1 MALAGSLMGTLNTA
15 ALITSLASGNPGV
28 VSAANKLRVG
38 TMALS
43 TASQLMSRPNMTRG
57 SSGSSGSSGPDPR
70 NPNTNAVTAIVRNLE
85 SIILRLETS
94 NTYLK
99 AIAEQL
105 SPKVRDQNI
114 KKYID
119 QNKLM
124 FQAYSTTLGKF
135 LINNFG
141 KEFMRNYSQ
150 MNRMFGPALQ
160 NGSVSNS
167 QLLMYRAFGNNP
179 FFKQFFGNIESI
191 IQESRDQ
198 NEEIKITL
206 KNIIPNK
213 LDAIIHLDRM
223 RNNILQG
230 TQELIG
236 RIGVALVGNYG
247 NNNARNG
254 DLRSLLDD
262 LRTNRRNQDRTMH
275 DIMRRAMFSLENL
288 NNQVITF
295 RGVLLNILDGPLK
308 LMKTVFSW
316 FVRFKIGQ
324 MILSP
329 FFKHFMGTS
338 TGQNAK
344 NLVAGSFLGTG
355 KDFIKG
361 MFGNFKSY
369 LMSDRFSKQVGGF
382 FKSIKE
388 VVVNHYNELK
398 KSDIY
403 KDFMTSLK
411 KALVG
416 GIQRLISAATAVF
429 LSYRMARG
437 AYQWVRS
444 GGSNVF
450 ESIRDRFNQARENS
464 AQSRSYFGNI
474 VNYIRGK
481 DRDISNN
488 FAMMANA
495 GRDSRS
501 LDSLQRGISSRLERV
516 DNIRREYGQEYGQLF
531 RERQAG
537 NITED
542 EFNRRSR
549 DIRTRLNVSNE
560 YRNEYRSIQENINN
574 GAYRNMTPQ
583 QRQALNNLMQE
594 MVAESGARAA
604 RYMEYPDNTPL
615 PTGND
620 RRSRRERAR
629 ILRMRA
635 ENTDALRD
643 MLRRANVGDG
653 GIDSDFRLD
662 ASGNRPRS
670 RYERVMD
677 WTGSHVGAL
686 RDSITSSASQSRM
699 FQGFRNG
706 LRSVTRNLGIF
717 GRAVKHSAKNV
728 SGFFGGAWKGIK
740 GVAGVATDIGGIFV
754 DGVTRVFSFASKAL
768 NWAGIAVMIG
778 TAVYQG
784 FKRILSWAGKDKDLV
799 NTKDN
804 RSFVQKLLSKTFE
817 FIYTSVFK
825 ILGYMFNPSVWKMIV
840 GGIIDGT
847 KLVYKY
853 LGAALI
859 GGALSLIPG
868 DVATKVVNALGLG
881 EQWETISKAFNST
894 RTQEIN
900 AAKMAENAAK
910 DEEEKKRSL
919 EAQEQTAKNT
929 LTMVD
934 YMKPKNLALSFGF
947 GLHKL
952 SKLLSNILGY
962 AGADV
967 TSFENKNIDLFEK
980 MSTSKNNIVSR
991 IGSGG
996 LASIQGKTL
1005 EQILLSE
1012 KSNSEATTKNTEAIT
1027 KNTEELEKINAETQA
1042 KRDANVKVE
1051 NNGNSINFDDF
1062 NFDDPIAFT
1071 HQLDGLDSRTVTKL
1085 REEYHRRQFKKG
1097 LNKVGGWWNSLR
1109 EADAKATN
1117 AILGPLWK
1125 ANNDAGA
1132 WIIDNTVN
1140 AFKALGKWGRSDN
1153 QTQAFNHSNDMIG
1166 DPVTKDTP
1174 PTEIINALK
1183 RSIKKSEG
1191 LRLSKYNDPPG
1202 SSLYSIGYGHQ
1213 LRPGET
1219 YSVITE
1225 SVANQLFDSDYNR
1238 IYSQISSN
1246 NIFRNSD
1253 PLTQAVLI
1261 DLSYNLG
1268 PGFLNKFPNFKRYI
1282 AEKDFDNASKELLN
1296 SAYARQVG
1304 KRALRNAAALRSGI
1318 FYEDR
1323 MNPKINEILGDH
1335 INYPTRNSV
1344 PLVIPTDAEV
1354 LQWLRPIGENVTNE
1368 KILALN
1374 PYLKY
1379 NLVNY
1384 AKEKGAVLEV
1394 TSALRTRQ
1402 EQEELY
1408 KKKAG
1413 VGVAKPGHSRHESGF
1428 AIDINSKGDVLDNAL
1443 LAKHNLVRPV
1453 SNEPWHV
1460 ELNDGTRKM
1469 AMANTGISGISGSF
1483 GSYGE
1488 DGGSDPL
1495 TTFFNTLSVFLTG
1508 NVDSMIGDP
1517 VPPQMAYPN
1526 LRKLINF
1533 ITKRGMDTDF
1543 DIMENN
1549 SKLTGTQIGNKVE
1562 SIGNIISSPIGVAA
1576 KTMVKLAEVVS
1587 SDKTRQNLEN
1597 GTFGATNVITNASPV
1612 TVMSANSRNANL
1624 GNNNSGSSDNI
1635 GMLDMGLLA
1644 FMI

>member
-43 TASQLMSRPNMTRG
+43 TASQLMSRPNMTRA

-230 TQELIG
+230 TQDLIG

-254 DLRSLLDD
+254 NLRSLLDD
-262 LRTNRRNQDRTMH
+262 LRTNRRNQDRAMH

-382 FKSIKE
+382 FKSVKE
-388 VVVNHYNELK
+388 VVVKHYEELK
-398 KSDIY
+398 KSKIY
-403 KDFMTSLK
+403 QDFISSLK

-416 GIQRLISAATAVF
+416 GIQKLISAATAVF

-549 DIRTRLNVSNE
+549 DIITRLNVSNE
-560 YRNEYRSIQENINN
+560 YRNRYRSIQENIDN

-583 QRQALNNLMQE
+583 QRQALNNLMQG

-677 WTGSHVGAL
+677 WTGSHVGSL
-686 RDSITSSASQSRM
+686 RESITSSASQSRM

-728 SGFFGGAWKGIK
+728 SGFFGGAWKGVK
-740 GVAGVATDIGGIFV
+740 GIAGVATDIGGIFV

-840 GGIIDGT
+840 GGLIDGT

-881 EQWETISKAFNST
+881 KQWETISKAFNST

-952 SKLLSNILGY
+952 SKLLSGILGY

-1005 EQILLSE
+1005 QEVLFAE

-1027 KNTEELEKINAETQA
+1027 KNTEELEKLNAEAQA
-1042 KRDANVKVE
+1042 KRNADVKVE

-1153 QTQAFNHSNDMIG
+1153 QTQAFNHSNDMTG

-1183 RSIKKSEG
+1183 RAIKISEG
-1191 LRLSKYNDPPG
+1191 LRLSPYDDGLHNMT
-1202 SSLYSIGYGHQ
+1202 IGYGHKIGK
-1213 LRPGET
+1213 GENFG
-1219 YSVITE
+1219 SITKE
-1225 SVANQLFDSDYNR
+1225 KADEIFDSDYNR
-1238 IYSQISSN
+1238 IYSQIAPQMT
-1246 NIFRNSD
+1246 FATAD
-1253 PLTQAVLI
+1253 PLTKAVLM
-1261 DLSYNLG
+1261 DMAFNMG
-1268 PGFLNKFPNFKRYI
+1268 PYFLNKFPTLSKAIKEGNF
-1282 AEKDFDNASKELLN
+1282 ELASNEILSSK
-1296 SAYARQVG
+1296 YASQVG
-1304 KRALRNAAALRSGI
+1304 KRAIRNAVALRTGI
-1318 FYEDR
+1318 FYENRENAKIKEMINDR
-1323 MNPKINEILGDH
+1323 SK
-1335 INYPTRNSV
+1335 YPSRNGS
-1344 PLVIPTDAEV
+1344 PIKPPTDEEV
-1354 LQWLRPIGENVTNE
+1354 LTWLKPVKADVTPD
-1368 KILALN
+1368 KILKLN
-1374 PYLKY
+1374 DFLKFS
-1379 NLVNY
+1379 LVNY
-1384 AKEKGAVLEV
+1384 AKDLGRPIEV
-1394 TSALRTRQ
+1394 TSAFRTYA
-1402 EQEELY
+1402 EQEELWR
-1408 KKKAG
+1408 KDSTKA
-1413 VGVAKPGHSRHESGF
+1413 AKPGHSRHEKGN
-1428 AIDINSKGDVLDNAL
+1428 AVDLNSQIGQLDENKL
-1443 LAKHNLVRPV
+1443 RKHNLYRPFLAK
-1453 SNEPWHV
+1453 EPWHI
-1460 ELNDGTRKM
+1460 ETIGDRAEQYGM
-1469 AMANTGISGISGSF
+1469 TGNGYIPTGD
-1483 GSYGE
+1483 
-1488 DGGSDPL
+1488 DGGTDPL

-1526 LRKLINF
+1526 LRKIINF
-1533 ITKRGMDTDF
+1533 ITKKEMDTDF

-1587 SDKTRQNLEN
+1587 SDKTRRNLEN

-1612 TVMSANSRNANL
+1612 TVMSANSQNANL

>member
-1 MALAGSLMGTLNTA
+1 MGTLNTA

-230 TQELIG
+230 TQDLIG

-247 NNNARNG
+247 NNNTRNG

-262 LRTNRRNQDRTMH
+262 LRTNKRNQDRTMH

-338 TGQNAK
+338 TGQNVK
-344 NLVAGSFLGTG
+344 GFVGGSFLASGTNSV
-355 KDFIKG
+355 KG
-361 MFGNFKSY
+361 MFGDFKTY
-369 LMSDRFSKQVGGF
+369 LMSDKFSKQVGGF
-382 FKSIKE
+382 FKSVKE
-388 VVVNHYNELK
+388 VVVKHYEELK
-398 KSDIY
+398 KSKIY
-403 KDFMTSLK
+403 QDFISSLK
-411 KALVG
+411 VALVD
-416 GIQRLISAATAVF
+416 GIRKLISVGTTVF

-437 AYQWVRS
+437 AYGLLKRGASGSTGLFSGASSYLKEQFNEGFDNPFNVRGSINSAKENIKGFSSGWQGVANSRRDRERVRS
-444 GGSNVF
+444 FGTNV
-450 ESIRDRFNQARENS
+450 
-464 AQSRSYFGNI
+464 GN
-474 VNYIRGK
+474 
-481 DRDISNN
+481 ISNN
-488 FAMMANA
+488 IDNVLKDYGKQYGNIYSQYKRGEITEEEFRRRTSGMRSDMRYLGEQKKIYSSYQNALADGTYAEMSPERRRIMDEQMANIYLKQVGTDRSAKILRYEELEDENVKDKKLRKQIEERNKRRKRRNEEIRRHNEMEMQRERLEGKIYGEDFQGDNSLVTSQMA
-495 GRDSRS
+495 GTRFERMMDRGTSFGGRIKS
-501 LDSLQRGISSRLERV
+501 GFNNWLDSDSPTQ
-516 DNIRREYGQEYGQLF
+516 
-531 RERQAG
+531 
-537 NITED
+537 
-542 EFNRRSR
+542 
-549 DIRTRLNVSNE
+549 
-560 YRNEYRSIQENINN
+560 
-574 GAYRNMTPQ
+574 GA
-583 QRQALNNLMQE
+583 
-594 MVAESGARAA
+594 
-604 RYMEYPDNTPL
+604 
-615 PTGND
+615 
-620 RRSRRERAR
+620 
-629 ILRMRA
+629 I
-635 ENTDALRD
+635 
-643 MLRRANVGDG
+643 
-653 GIDSDFRLD
+653 
-662 ASGNRPRS
+662 PR
-670 RYERVMD
+670 
-677 WTGSHVGAL
+677 
-686 RDSITSSASQSRM
+686 
-699 FQGFRNG
+699 
-706 LRSVTRNLGIF
+706 
-717 GRAVKHSAKNV
+717 
-728 SGFFGGAWKGIK
+728 GIK
-740 GVAGVATDIGGIFV
+740 GAVGGVRRAYRAVGDYTANFRSAVGGIGKGAIDITKSFTGFV
-754 DGVTRVFSFASKAL
+754 SKGIGRIFGFASKML
-768 NWAGIAVMIG
+768 NWAGMAVMIG

-784 FKRILSWAGKDKDLV
+784 FKRILTWAGKDKDLV

-804 RSFVQKLLSKTFE
+804 RSFVQKLLERTFK
-817 FIYTSVFK
+817 FVYTAFFK
-825 ILGYMFNPSVWKMIV
+825 ALGYVFNPSIWKTIV
-840 GGIIDGT
+840 GGLVDGF
-847 KLVYKY
+847 KMVFKY
-853 LGAALI
+853 TMAALV

-868 DVATKVVNALGLG
+868 KVATTVVNALGLG

-894 RTQEIN
+894 RTQEVN
-900 AAKMAENAAK
+900 AAKMAENLAK
-910 DEEEKKRSL
+910 EDEDKKREL

-952 SKLLSNILGY
+952 SKLLSGILGY

-980 MSTSKNNIVSR
+980 MSTSKNNIISR

-1005 EQILLSE
+1005 EQVLLSE
-1012 KSNSEATTKNTEAIT
+1012 KSNQEATNKNTDAIT
-1027 KNTEELEKINAETQA
+1027 KNTEELEKLNAEAQA
-1042 KRDANVKVE
+1042 KRDAERANE
-1051 NNGNSINFDDF
+1051 LRSQAGYNQLSDSDIAYGNLTNEE
-1062 NFDDPIAFT
+1062 
-1071 HQLDGLDSRTVTKL
+1071 LLKL
-1085 REEYHRRQFKKG
+1085 NPTNETAAAMTQRRQQESNRNLRKG
-1097 LNKVGGWWNSLR
+1097 WNKVVGWWDSLN

-1117 AILGPLWK
+1117 AIWE
-1125 ANNDAGA
+1125 ANNTAGS

-1174 PTEIINALK
+1174 PTEIVNAVK
-1183 RSIKKSEG
+1183 RAIKKSEG
-1191 LRLSKYNDPPG
+1191 LRLSVYKDSVGYPT
-1202 SSLYSIGYGHQ
+1202 IGYGHK
-1213 LRPGET
+1213 LGKGET
-1219 YSVITE
+1219 FGTITQE
-1225 SVANQLFDSDYNR
+1225 KANEIFDSDYNR
-1238 IYSQISSN
+1238 IYSQIASQMT
-1246 NIFRNSD
+1246 FATAD
-1253 PLTQAVLI
+1253 PLTKAVLM
-1261 DLSYNLG
+1261 DMAFNMG
-1268 PGFLNKFPNFKRYI
+1268 PYFLNKFPSF
-1282 AEKDFDNASKELLN
+1282 SKALKEGNYELAANELL
-1296 SAYARQVG
+1296 SSKYAAQVG
-1304 KRALRNAAALRSGI
+1304 KRAIRNAVALRTGI

-1323 MNPKINEILGDH
+1323 ENAKIKEM
-1335 INYPTRNSV
+1335 INDRSKYPSRNGS
-1344 PLVIPTDAEV
+1344 PIKPPTDEEV
-1354 LQWLRPIGENVTNE
+1354 LTWLKPVKSDVTPD
-1368 KILALN
+1368 KLLKLN
-1374 PYLKY
+1374 DFLKFS
-1379 NLVNY
+1379 LVNY
-1384 AKEKGAVLEV
+1384 AKDYGRPLEV
-1394 TSALRTRQ
+1394 TSAFRTYE
-1402 EQEELY
+1402 EQADLY
-1408 KKKAG
+1408 RKFGKGRA
-1413 VGVAKPGHSRHESGF
+1413 APPGKSRHETGN
-1428 AIDINSKGDVLDNAL
+1428 AIDLNPNNGQLDTDKL
-1443 LAKHNLVRPV
+1443 RKHNLFRPMLEK
-1453 SNEPWHV
+1453 EPWHV
-1460 ELNDGTRKM
+1460 EVIGGRADQYGMGGSSGYTP
-1469 AMANTGISGISGSF
+1469 TGD
-1483 GSYGE
+1483 
-1488 DGGSDPL
+1488 DGGTDPL

-1508 NVDSMIGDP
+1508 NVDDMIGDP

-1526 LRKLINF
+1526 LRKIINF

-1597 GTFGATNVITNASPV
+1597 GTFGSTNVITNASPV
-1612 TVMSANSRNANL
+1612 TVMSANSQNANL